1 MSFPLD
7 IIAGAVASHKAYPT
21 CLASLS
27 LAQWAVESAWGGRS
41 PGNNPFGI
49 KHMVGYPDQIF
60 HTHEEIHGQM
70 VPEDLVF
77 AKFPT
82 IADAFTAH
90 AELIATRPQY
100 EPAIALLPDVTAY
113 VTALA
118 HVYAT
123 ASNYADTLLSII
135 HTHNLTQYDV
145 AAS

>member
-1 MSFPLD
+1 MTTIPPD
-7 IIAGAVASHKAYPT
+7 IIAAAQAAQRMYPT

-27 LAQWAVESAWGGRS
+27 IAQWAVESAWGAKS

-49 KHMVGYPDQIF
+49 KHMVGYPDQTF

-77 AKFPT
+77 AAFPT
-82 IADAFTAH
+82 ITDAFTAH
-90 AELIATRPQY
+90 AALIATRAQY
-100 EPAIALLPDVTAY
+100 APAIALLPDVDAY

-123 ASNYADTLLSII
+123 ASNYTSVLLSII
-135 HTHNLTQYDV
+135 HGHDLTQYDIS
-145 AAS
+145 A

>member
-1 MSFPLD
+1 MGGTFPPD
-7 IIAGAVASHKAYPT
+7 VIAGAVTSHKAYPT

-27 LAQWAVESAWGGRS
+27 LAQWAVESGWGAKS

-49 KHMVGYPDQIF
+49 KHMVGYPDQTF
-60 HTHEEIHGQM
+60 HTHEEVNGVMI
-70 VPEDLVF
+70 PEDLVF

-90 AELIATRPQY
+90 AALIATRPQY
-100 EPAIALLPDVTAY
+100 APAIALLPDVEAY

-123 ASNYADTLLSII
+123 ASNYAATLLSII
-135 HTHNLTQYDV
+135 HAHNLTQYDGE
-145 AAS
+145 